1 MTQAKPR
8 RKVVKALAKGQV
20 TISSEFR
27 EALGIDTKTLLSIS
41 LVGDHLEVT
50 PLRQDDETLLR
61 YTEEDISRFLEED
74 KLDEETVQRVREFL
88 KQGEL

>member
-20 TISSEFR
+20 TIPSEFR
-27 EALGIDTKTLLSIS
+27 EALGIDTETLLSIS

-50 PLRQDDETLLR
+50 PLRQGDESLRR

-74 KLDEETVQRVREFL
+74 KLDEGTAQRV
-88 KQGEL
+88 GELLERGEL